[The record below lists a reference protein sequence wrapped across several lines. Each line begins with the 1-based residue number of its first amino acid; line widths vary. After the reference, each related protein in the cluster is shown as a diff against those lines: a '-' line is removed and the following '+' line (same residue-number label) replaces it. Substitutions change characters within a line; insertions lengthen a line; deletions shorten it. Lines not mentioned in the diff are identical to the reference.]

1 MEPYFLN
8 LEGLS
13 MPQTLVVLLLDPK
26 SAETFAMTSIA
37 KKYLKYHPF
46 LPLISYCKDAKKQ
59 DEASPKSVAKMP
71 TVHQE
76 LVFGSSSAID
86 RCLVLSSKSSR
97 KNWKK

>member
-26 SAETFAMTSIA
+26 SAETFAMTSA
-37 KKYLKYHPF
+37 GHP
-46 LPLISYCKDAKKQ
+46 
-59 DEASPKSVAKMP
+59 KMP
-71 TVHQE
+71 TMHQE
-76 LVFGSSSAID
+76 LVFVSSSAID
-86 RCLVLSSKSSR
+86 RCLVLDSKSSR